1 MVALMLVTGKLAA
14 LRRDD
19 FRRRIRS
26 HEVVEKRLAGADGRP
41 AARVGHAAVEPDS
54 PVGAWSTAP
63 RGKRYGFSLQF
74 APSRIIHHIKNS
86 KMCRFFLRV
95 AVGLAFVFSAHAQ
108 PKPPPEKTPA
118 VQEKKPATAAKTGQG
133 MENAHAMCI
142 GCHGIPGYKTA
153 FPDVYHVP
161 KIAGQQPGY
170 IVNALKAYKSGERSH
185 PSMRGIAASL
195 SEEDMKQLADYYGGA
210 K

>member
-1 MVALMLVTGKLAA
+1 MSGAILKVASFILLGVALA
-14 LRRDD
+14 
-19 FRRRIRS
+19 F
-26 HEVVEKRLAGADGRP
+26 GAQ
-41 AARVGHAAVEPDS
+41 A
-54 PVGAWSTAP
+54 
-63 RGKRYGFSLQF
+63 
-74 APSRIIHHIKNS
+74 
-86 KMCRFFLRV
+86 
-95 AVGLAFVFSAHAQ
+95 
-108 PKPPPEKTPA
+108 
-118 VQEKKPATAAKTGQG
+118 QEKKTGQG
-133 MENAHAMCI
+133 RDNALALCI

-195 SEEDMKQLADYYGGA
+195 SEEDMKQLADYYGGS